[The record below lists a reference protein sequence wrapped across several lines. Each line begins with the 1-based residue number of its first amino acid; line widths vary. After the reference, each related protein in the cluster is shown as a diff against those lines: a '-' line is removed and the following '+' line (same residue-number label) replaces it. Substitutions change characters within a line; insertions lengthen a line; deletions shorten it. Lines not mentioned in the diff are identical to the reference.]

1 MLERVHE
8 HIVSELQQSSR
19 TDTIFVV
26 TAVAF
31 NLIVLGINSA
41 VAGEASDRYA
51 DPSADVILAVL
62 IVMTVLI
69 NVICM
74 AALYFGRGTR
84 NKLLNGLLSMYG
96 DNQVDRYYD
105 PSLLTNYGKR
115 YWLFAGVV
123 LCLAVTS
130 IVVPLVLRFV

>member
-31 NLIVLGINSA
+31 NLIVLGVNSA
-41 VAGEASDRYA
+41 VASEAADSYA
-51 DPSADVILAVL
+51 DPSSDVILAVL
-62 IVMTVLI
+62 IVMSLLI
-69 NVICM
+69 NGICM

-84 NKLLNGLLSMYG
+84 NKLLGGLLAMYG
-96 DNQVDRYYD
+96 DNQVERYYD
-105 PSLLTNYGKR
+105 PSLLTNYSKR
-115 YWLFAGVV
+115 YWLFAGVI
-123 LCLAVTS
+123 LCLGVTS